1 MTAKDIEM
9 CALAGE
15 IGGLHEA
22 IAAKLKEDLIGIDWK
37 ANDGHCQS

>member
-1 MTAKDIEM
+1 MSAKDIDM

-22 IAAKLKEDLIGIDWK
+22 IAAKLKEDLIGIDWQV
-37 ANDGHCQS
+37 NDCHWHS